1 MKIILY
7 ALIVVVLLTS
17 ALLAGEKRLEIN
29 TESYFFA
36 SQAPVYYAQN
46 DDLNQNQFALEE
58 DDSNRKSVSKAMLM
72 SLILPGLG
80 EMYVGRKS
88 RAIGFF
94 AAEAGIWSAF
104 ILFKH
109 KQSWLRDDYINFA
122 RSHAGIDPEGKSDFF
137 YDMLAFYDNRD
148 DYNAISRAGSRDNPF
163 FPEIPE
169 YDWQWESN
177 EMRQEYRDIKNS
189 SEANKRNSNF
199 ALGAALVNR
208 VISVVDAWWCAKS
221 YNRKFSPFF
230 SRVKLRISPSLG
242 DMVSGDFSPG
252 IALNYKYSF

>member
-1 MKIILY
+1 MKNILCS
-7 ALIVVVLLTS
+7 LIAVLLLTP
-17 ALLAGEKRLEIN
+17 ALFAGEEKLEIS
-29 TESYFFA
+29 TESHFFA
-36 SQAPVYYAQN
+36 SQEPVLFAQN
-46 DDLNQNQFALEE
+46 DDLNQNPLL
-58 DDSNRKSVSKAMLM
+58 DDDAGDRKSVSRAMLL
-72 SLILPGLG
+72 SLVLPGLG

-109 KQSWLRDDYINFA
+109 KQNWLKDDYINFA
-122 RSHAGIDPEGKSDFF
+122 RSHAGVDPEGKSDFF

-163 FPEIPE
+163 FPEVPE

-177 EMRQEYRDIKNS
+177 EMRRQYRDLKNS
-189 SEANKRNSNF
+189 SEASKRNANF
-199 ALGAALVNR
+199 ALGAALANR

-221 YNRKFSPFF
+221 YNRQFSTFF
-230 SRVKLRISPSLG
+230 SRVKLRLSPSLG
-242 DMVSGDFSPG
+242 DLVSGNFSPG

>member
-1 MKIILY
+1 M
-7 ALIVVVLLTS
+7 TS
-17 ALLAGEKRLEIN
+17 ALLAGGEKLEIGAQ
-29 TESYFFA
+29 SYFFA
-36 SQAPVYYAQN
+36 SQEPVLFAQN
-46 DDLNQNQFALEE
+46 DDLNQNPFALG
-58 DDSNRKSVSKAMLM
+58 DDAGDRKSVSKAMLL
-72 SLILPGLG
+72 SLVLPGLG
-80 EMYVGRKS
+80 EMYTGRKS

-109 KQSWLRDDYINFA
+109 KQSWLKDDYINFA
-122 RSHAGIDPEGKSDFF
+122 VSHAGIDPESKSNFF
-137 YDMLAFYDNRD
+137 FDMLAFYDSRD

-163 FPEIPE
+163 FPEDPE

-177 EMRQEYRDIKNS
+177 AMRQEYRDIKNS
-189 SEANKRNSNF
+189 SEANKRNANF
-199 ALGAALVNR
+199 ALGAALANR

-221 YNRKFSPFF
+221 YNRQFSPFF

-242 DMVSGDFSPG
+242 DLVRGDFSPG

>member
-1 MKIILY
+1 
-7 ALIVVVLLTS
+7 LIAVLLLTP
-17 ALLAGEKRLEIN
+17 ALFAGEEKLEIS

-36 SQAPVYYAQN
+36 SQKPVLFAQN
-46 DDLNQNQFALEE
+46 DDLNQNPFAL
-58 DDSNRKSVSKAMLM
+58 DDDAGDRKSVSKAMLL
-72 SLILPGLG
+72 SLVLPGLG

-104 ILFKH
+104 ILFKQ
-109 KQSWLRDDYINFA
+109 KQNWLKDDYINFA
-122 RSHAGIDPEGKSDFF
+122 LSHAGIDPEGKSDFF

-163 FPEIPE
+163 FPEVPE

-177 EMRQEYRDIKNS
+177 EMRQKYRDLKNS
-189 SEANKRNSNF
+189 SVANKRNANF
-199 ALGAALVNR
+199 ALGAALANR

-221 YNRKFSPFF
+221 YNRQFSPFF
-230 SRVKLRISPSLG
+230 SRVKLRLSPSLG
-242 DMVSGDFSPG
+242 DLVSGNFSPG

>member
-1 MKIILY
+1 MI
-7 ALIVVVLLTS
+7 AVLLLS
-17 ALLAGEKRLEIN
+17 PALFAGEERLEIG
-29 TESYFFA
+29 TQSYFFA
-36 SQAPVYYAQN
+36 SQEPALFAQT
-46 DDLNQNQFALEE
+46 DDLNENPFAL
-58 DDSNRKSVSKAMLM
+58 DDNAGDRKSVSKAMIL
-72 SLILPGLG
+72 SLVFPGLG

-94 AAEAGIWSAF
+94 AAEAGVWSAF

-122 RSHAGIDPEGKSDFF
+122 RSHAGIDPDGKSDFF
-137 YDMLAFYDNRD
+137 YDMLAFYDKRD

-163 FPEIPE
+163 FPEVPE
-169 YDWQWESN
+169 YDWQWESS
-177 EMRQEYRDIKNS
+177 EMRRQYRDIKNS
-189 SEANKRNSNF
+189 SEANKRNANF
-199 ALGAALVNR
+199 ALGAALANR

-221 YNRKFSPFF
+221 HNRQFSPFF

-242 DMVSGDFSPG
+242 EIVSGNISPG